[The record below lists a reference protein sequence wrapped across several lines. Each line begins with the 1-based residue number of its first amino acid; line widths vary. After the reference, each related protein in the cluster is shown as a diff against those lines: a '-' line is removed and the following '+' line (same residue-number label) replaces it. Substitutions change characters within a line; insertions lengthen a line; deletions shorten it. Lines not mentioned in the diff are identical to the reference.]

1 MFPYVSKSFDLYK
14 KYPTNSVSSIVN
26 QALKIKCFYLCDFQF
41 KHIIF
46 STLTFLSYILS
57 IIWPRCEDLA
67 EVIWMNKQQM
77 LQLGMIQDGLNLS
90 NTENYMNILPEL
102 SDGLQVLLET
112 LVKRYSWDLSKSG
125 FNNQTDNLTLHL

>member
-1 MFPYVSKSFDLYK
+1 MKLYF
-14 KYPTNSVSSIVN
+14 I
-26 QALKIKCFYLCDFQF
+26 FYL
-41 KHIIF
+41 
-46 STLTFLSYILS
+46 
-57 IIWPRCEDLA
+57 WPRCEDLA

-112 LVKRYSWDLSKSG
+112 LVKRYSWDLSK
-125 FNNQTDNLTLHL
+125 

>member
-1 MFPYVSKSFDLYK
+1 MVR
-14 KYPTNSVSSIVN
+14 I
-26 QALKIKCFYLCDFQF
+26 YL
-41 KHIIF
+41 
-46 STLTFLSYILS
+46 

-125 FNNQTDNLTLHL
+125 LNDLMDG